1 MIYNGSFVKVRLFYE
16 NRFTIRPFFH
26 IFRIVFTFQCSSGRI
41 PVIYRL
47 YGLQFRKSIAH
58 RLSESLSPLSM
69 LMSIYSQISN
79 PPTFS

>member
-47 YGLQFRKSIAH
+47 YGLQFRKSIPNCH
-58 RLSESLSPLSM
+58 FSTVHH
-69 LMSIYSQISN
+69 ISG
-79 PPTFS
+79 